1 MWENYKSGS
10 VRGELSFSYGTNI
23 VTLPL
28 RKQEVNREYK
38 AVPKVERYSSTRQRE
53 KIWV

>member
-1 MWENYKSGS
+1 
-10 VRGELSFSYGTNI
+10 

-38 AVPKVERYSSTRQRE
+38 AVPKVERYSSTRRIDSGRIE
-53 KIWV
+53 DINSK